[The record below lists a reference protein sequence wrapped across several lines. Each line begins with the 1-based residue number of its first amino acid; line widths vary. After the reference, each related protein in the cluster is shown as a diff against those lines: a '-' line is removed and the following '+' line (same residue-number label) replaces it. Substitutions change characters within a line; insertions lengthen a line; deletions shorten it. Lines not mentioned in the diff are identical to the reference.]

1 MFCRFIATV
10 AAALALTACGTTTMV
25 YKVSDPETVRVV
37 EGTIVSAKVT
47 QKAPPVTATS
57 TAATAIAANNV
68 GNSTVGAIA
77 LLVNVLDSAAEDT
90 NLWQMHLVVLDDK
103 TKSEEAILFERLIQG
118 RDGAPA
124 PGDKVRVIIRADNSK
139 ALLNLTKYPHLDEMT
154 R

>member
-37 EGTIVSAKVT
+37 EGTVVSAKVT
-47 QKAPPVTATS
+47 KKAAPVTATS
-57 TAATAIAANNV
+57 TAATAVAANNV

-103 TKSEEAILFERLIQG
+103 TKNEETILFKRLMQN
-118 RDGAPA
+118 REEPA
-124 PGDKVRVIIRADNSK
+124 AGDKVRVIFRADDSK
-139 ALLNLTKYPHLDEMT
+139 TVMNLTKYPHLDEMT

>member
-1 MFCRFIATV
+1 
-10 AAALALTACGTTTMV
+10 MV

-37 EGTIVSAKVT
+37 EGTVVSAKVT
-47 QKAPPVTATS
+47 KKAPPVTATS
-57 TAATAIAANNV
+57 TAATAVAANNV

-103 TKSEEAILFERLIQG
+103 TKNEETILFKRLMQN
-118 RDGAPA
+118 REEPA
-124 PGDKVRVIIRADNSK
+124 AGDKVRVIFRADDSK
-139 ALLNLTKYPHLDEMT
+139 TVMNLTKYPHLDEMT

>member
-10 AAALALTACGTTTMV
+10 AAALALTACGTTTIV

-47 QKAPPVTATS
+47 KKAPPVTATS

-77 LLVNVLDSAAEDT
+77 LLVNVLDSAAEDA
-90 NLWQMHLVVLDDK
+90 NLWQMHFVVLDDK
-103 TKSEEAILFERLIQG
+103 TKSEEAILFDRLIQS
-118 RDGAPA
+118 REAPA
-124 PGDKVRVIIRADNSK
+124 PGDKVRVIMRADNSK
-139 ALLNLTKYPHLDEMT
+139 ALVNLTKYPHLDEMT

>member
-37 EGTIVSAKVT
+37 EGTVVSAKVT
-47 QKAPPVTATS
+47 KKAPPVTATS
-57 TAATAIAANNV
+57 TAATAVAANNV

-103 TKSEEAILFERLIQG
+103 TKNEETILFKRLMQN
-118 RDGAPA
+118 REEPA
-124 PGDKVRVIIRADNSK
+124 AGDKVRVIFRADDSK
-139 ALLNLTKYPHLDEMT
+139 TVMNLTKYPHLDEMT

>member
-1 MFCRFIATV
+1 MN
-10 AAALALTACGTTTMV
+10 ACGTTTIV

-90 NLWQMHLVVLDDK
+90 NLWQMHFVVLDDK
-103 TKSEEAILFERLIQG
+103 TKSEEAILFDRLIQS
-118 RDGAPA
+118 REAPA
-124 PGDKVRVIIRADNSK
+124 PGDKVRVIMRADNSK
-139 ALLNLTKYPHLDEMT
+139 ALVNLTKYPHLDEMT